1 MVNSSGQV
9 AFIGSTIG
17 ASTRGVYLWT
27 GTLAKVAR
35 EGDFVPGL
43 GKLGTDYDGPVI
55 NKAATVAFVNRDIT
69 PAPLTQTIAAVLQKT
84 RFGGLAVVSRSGDAV
99 PGVANAKFTSFDDLA
114 LNDNGWIAFIG
125 FYKIGTELITHVGLF
140 LKKPGQPLAVI
151 VKDGDPLPGTSGGK
165 LMGSVDGPWINDNGD
180 VAFGAGN
187 IDCGLTPTAACLS
200 LGLPFDAVAIFL
212 KPAWQP
218 MRPLVLKGDPG
229 PASTGG
235 TIQDATI
242 GRPGLSNTLVGL
254 KLEIQKSPTDPA
266 ALFDNTLATK
276 ELRVGGV
283 LRACVSTGAKAPDDS
298 TSGASTFEGFSPPA
312 IAENGTLIFSG
323 EVRHVPSVGL
333 NKDHVYT
340 CRDQVVTALALEGD
354 PRPSPLTGK
363 FKSLEEVSGES
374 LTPTSMSL
382 RAVFMEEDPITFDV
396 LGVFIAP

>member
-9 AFIGSTIG
+9 AFIGSTTG
-17 ASTRGVYLWT
+17 ASGRGVYLWT
-27 GTLAKVAR
+27 GSLAKVAR
-35 EGDFVPGL
+35 HGDFVPGL
-43 GKLGTDYDGPVI
+43 GKLGASFDGPVI
-55 NKAATVAFVNRDIT
+55 NKAATVAFVNRGIT
-69 PAPLTQTIAAVLQKT
+69 SGTSTAAVFQKT

-99 PGVANAKFTSFDDLA
+99 PGVANAKFTYFDDLA
-114 LNDNGWIAFIG
+114 LNDNGWIAFIAE
-125 FYKIGTELITHVGLF
+125 YRIGTELFVRVGVF

-165 LMGSVDGPWINDNGD
+165 LNSRLDTGGYVDGPWMNDNGD
-180 VAFGAGN
+180 IAFGADN
-187 IDCGLTPTAACLS
+187 VDCGLTPTAACLS
-200 LGLPFDAVAIFL
+200 LGGSTATAIFL

-235 TIQDATI
+235 TIQDASI

-254 KLEIQKSPTDPA
+254 KLEVKINPTDP
-266 ALFDNTLATK
+266 LDNTLATK

-298 TSGASTFEGFSPPA
+298 TSGASTFAGFTPPA

-323 EVRHVPSVGL
+323 EVTHVPPAGP